1 MVMFATKTRK
11 PPDTPFPHT
20 PDCKTPDSQPQWWL
34 ESGTGGLWQRVCCF
48 TDTWRDTDAGIDP
61 NSSSAEPSWEAHE
74 HGPGCEATRVQQ
86 VIRTERREGNAGW
99 RTTCLSC
106 DWINIYYWSPG
117 RQDAKGQPVLRE
129 GSVRYQYPLSA
140 RPVPQRHRDLA
151 PTTGSAGHGSRP
163 RDLRRRHTPLTHWSC
178 G

>member
-20 PDCKTPDSQPQWWL
+20 PDCKTPDAQPDWWL
-34 ESGTGGLWQRVCCF
+34 EPETGGLWKRVCCF

-61 NSSSAEPSWEAHE
+61 NSSSAEPSWEAHD

-106 DWINIYYWSPG
+106 GWINIYYWSPG
-117 RQDAKGQPVLRE
+117 RLDAKGQPVLRE
-129 GSVRYQYPLSA
+129 GSVRYQYLLK
-140 RPVPQRHRDLA
+140 RA
-151 PTTGSAGHGSRP
+151 PGTAAA
-163 RDLRRRHTPLTHWSC
+163 
-178 G
+178 